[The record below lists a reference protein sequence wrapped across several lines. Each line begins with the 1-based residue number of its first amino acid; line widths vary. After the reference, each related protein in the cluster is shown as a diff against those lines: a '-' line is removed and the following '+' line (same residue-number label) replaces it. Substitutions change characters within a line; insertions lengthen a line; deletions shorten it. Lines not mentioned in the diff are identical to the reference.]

1 MCSLEFMMQPMD
13 SHEMEF
19 GPLTAMT
26 QPERYT
32 PGSERDDK
40 NQSVH
45 RHLTTKTVVI

>member
-1 MCSLEFMMQPMD
+1 MKWNLVLSKNE
-13 SHEMEF
+13 HI
-19 GPLTAMT
+19 AMT